1 MRKRIYIETNI
12 AEGLRNEVFRYD
24 YTPSLN
30 KSMTIDEYGFWHATG
45 REIVLD
51 DSITNQIF
59 YRKGWKEVAQ
69 NNVQDAGDSI
79 YIKEDVNQYGLSV
92 IIASPSIDRP
102 LPAVVVCLG
111 GPQTPVPNIYEED
124 SVYQIL
130 MANGFAL
137 IIPLRRGVV
146 GISREWQAALDGHY
160 GDYDIQDTTEAVAFA
175 VDHHPDII
183 CPNRVCL
190 YGSSYGGYVALLM
203 AGKSNADRR
212 FKAVVAHCG
221 VYDLATYPWHSQ
233 GIPEETM
240 LTYGHTTN
248 LKEYAAKVIEISPKT
263 YVNKWCVPM
272 LLIHHLNDTS
282 SWFGQS
288 IAAYNDAL
296 RHGKQTDLMIVP
308 GPHTYDIKNHN
319 ILFHQIISFFS
330 EQMVV

>member
-1 MRKRIYIETNI
+1 
-12 AEGLRNEVFRYD
+12 
-24 YTPSLN
+24 
-30 KSMTIDEYGFWHATG
+30 
-45 REIVLD
+45 
-51 DSITNQIF
+51 
-59 YRKGWKEVAQ
+59 
-69 NNVQDAGDSI
+69 
-79 YIKEDVNQYGLSV
+79 
-92 IIASPSIDRP
+92 
-102 LPAVVVCLG
+102 
-111 GPQTPVPNIYEED
+111 
-124 SVYQIL
+124 
-130 MANGFAL
+130 
-137 IIPLRRGVV
+137 
-146 GISREWQAALDGHY
+146 
-160 GDYDIQDTTEAVAFA
+160 
-175 VDHHPDII
+175 
-183 CPNRVCL
+183 
-190 YGSSYGGYVALLM
+190 M